1 MSPNLEQLRAEV
13 KHLTRELGELLL
25 FIPPTRQPV
34 LFAQWREQRAA
45 AGSTDTPAAE
55 RRWKLSSRR
64 PNSHFELFANSL
76 RRRKISS
83 TSATSRRCC
92 ASVGEWTK
100 QSSMYTNAHRPSG
113 PDAPGTPPRIADVAS
128 WPNPTVR
135 AWFMTRISSDDD
147 P

>member
-1 MSPNLEQLRAEV
+1 MKRRTSVQDVGVAHSRMDCTLR
-13 KHLTRELGELLL
+13 
-25 FIPPTRQPV
+25 
-34 LFAQWREQRAA
+34 
-45 AGSTDTPAAE
+45 GSTDTPAEE
-55 RRWKLSSRR
+55 RRWPRKPSSRR